1 MPPGAHTRLILDLDL
16 AANPI
21 AGNVV
26 DELGHRHPFSGWMGL
41 TRTIELTLDAA
52 RQAIPA
58 RHARS
63 TTDKSALDPPVPFTP
78 PSISAD
84 PSTATRKKTR

>member
-1 MPPGAHTRLILDLDL
+1 MPPGAHTRLILELDL

-26 DELGHRHPFSGWMGL
+26 DELGHRQPFCGWMGL

-52 RQAIPA
+52 RQATSA

-63 TTDKSALDPPVPFTP
+63 TTDQSALDPPVPLHTTLD
-78 PSISAD
+78 IG
-84 PSTATRKKTR
+84 

>member
-1 MPPGAHTRLILDLDL
+1 MPPGAHTRLILDLDS

-26 DELGHRHPFSGWMGL
+26 DELGHGHPFSGWMGL

-52 RQAIPA
+52 RQAAPV
-58 RHARS
+58 RQARS
-63 TTDKSALDPPVPFTP
+63 TTDKSALDPPVPLHTTLD
-78 PSISAD
+78 IG
-84 PSTATRKKTR
+84 